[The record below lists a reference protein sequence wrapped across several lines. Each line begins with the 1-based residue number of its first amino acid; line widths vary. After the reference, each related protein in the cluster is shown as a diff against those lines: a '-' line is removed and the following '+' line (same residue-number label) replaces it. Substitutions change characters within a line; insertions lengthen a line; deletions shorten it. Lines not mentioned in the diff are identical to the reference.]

1 MKKRKDNRLSLN
13 KVLYKKVYRIR
24 RAEKAIKDYY
34 LEDDM
39 KTPMHMSMGEEAI
52 TAGVCAALGRH
63 DQAFGYYRSHALYI
77 SKTDETDAFFAEMYG
92 KVTGVVR
99 GRGGSMHLASPDH
112 GLLGVSAIVA
122 STIAPAVGAAF
133 ANKMKNNGKVVAVF
147 FGDGAAEEGVFW
159 ESLNAAC
166 LMKLPVIFV
175 CEDNGLAVDI
185 TTKERQGF
193 KSIPA
198 VVKTYRCKLIKSEST
213 DPETINRLTLDAM
226 QHIRK
231 TGQPVFMHLKYYR
244 YLQHIGIYDDFTGDA
259 SKKGGFERAAYRSK
273 AEFDRWFKRD
283 PLALQRAK
291 LLKLGVTEQAIQAM
305 QKTIDTEVESSVT
318 KAKQAPFPLAAELN
332 QHVFSDS
339 GK

>member
-1 MKKRKDNRLSLN
+1 MKKRKQDRLSLN
-13 KVLYKKVYRIR
+13 KDLFKKVYRIR
-24 RAEKAIKDYY
+24 RAEKAIQAYY

-52 TAGVCAALGRH
+52 TAGVCAALDRR

-77 SKTDETDAFFAEMYG
+77 SKTNETDAFFAEMYG

-133 ANKMKNNGKVVAVF
+133 ANKMKKNGRVAAVF

-193 KSIPA
+193 KSISA
-198 VVKTYRCKLIKSEST
+198 VAKTCRCRVIESKTT
-213 DPETINRLTLDAM
+213 DPETIHRLTRDAI
-226 QHIRK
+226 QHIEK
-231 TGQPVFMHLKYYR
+231 TGQPVFMHLQYYR
-244 YLQHIGIYDDFTGDA
+244 YLQHIGIYDDFSGDA

-273 AEFDRWFKRD
+273 AEFNRWLKRD

-291 LLKLGVTEQAIQAM
+291 LLKLGVTERAVQAM
-305 QKTIDTEVESSVT
+305 EKTIDAEVESSVT
-318 KAKQAPFPLAAELN
+318 MAKQAPFPPAAELH